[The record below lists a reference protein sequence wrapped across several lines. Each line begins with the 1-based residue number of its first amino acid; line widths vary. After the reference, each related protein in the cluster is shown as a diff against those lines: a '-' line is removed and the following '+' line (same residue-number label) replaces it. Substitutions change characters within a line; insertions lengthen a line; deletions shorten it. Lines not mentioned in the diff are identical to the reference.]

1 MFLVLKLLKYVFF
14 RLWTL
19 LYVTQTKKIVLILLR
34 PCSSTLRQSS
44 GSFRCQKL
52 YLENFWS
59 FGENSKK
66 KKTFYIASNFRHP
79 SVLAVATNGFPGI
92 FRIFSTVSYSYLRV
106 ILENSKPS
114 QMLACVRGVF
124 KFQSNIY
131 DRAFLQ
137 NQWTAKSRSLFLEKK
152 LKCLLFKVKFPGQ
165 HLLIKINGN
174 SRTMSEI
181 ASKLIKTQHNK
192 VKTWDIRKTLMLL
205 LSCFYHQL
213 WLDYYT
219 SVRVLG
225 DLCILDSQLGERLV

>member
-1 MFLVLKLLKYVFF
+1 MIDYFESFVFSIEIAEICIFQVMNSIVCNANKENCSHITQTMQFYTQTVFRQFSMSKIILRKFLVIWGKQQEKKNILYSFKLQAPICF
-14 RLWTL
+14 
-19 LYVTQTKKIVLILLR
+19 
-34 PCSSTLRQSS
+34 SS
-44 GSFRCQKL
+44 C
-52 YLENFWS
+52 
-59 FGENSKK
+59 
-66 KKTFYIASNFRHP
+66 A
-79 SVLAVATNGFPGI
+79 NGFPGI

-137 NQWTAKSRSLFLEKK
+137 NQLTAKSRSLFLEKK

-192 VKTWDIRKTLMLL
+192 VKT
-205 LSCFYHQL
+205 
-213 WLDYYT
+213 
-219 SVRVLG
+219 
-225 DLCILDSQLGERLV
+225 

>member
-1 MFLVLKLLKYVFF
+1 
-14 RLWTL
+14 
-19 LYVTQTKKIVLILLR
+19 
-34 PCSSTLRQSS
+34 
-44 GSFRCQKL
+44 
-52 YLENFWS
+52 
-59 FGENSKK
+59 
-66 KKTFYIASNFRHP
+66 
-79 SVLAVATNGFPGI
+79 
-92 FRIFSTVSYSYLRV
+92 
-106 ILENSKPS
+106 
-114 QMLACVRGVF
+114 MLACVRGVF

-181 ASKLIKTQHNK
+181 ASKLTIKTQHNK
-192 VKTWDIRKTLMLL
+192 VKTRDIRKTLMLL
-205 LSCFYHQL
+205 FSCIYHQL

-225 DLCILDSQLGERLV
+225 DLCILDSQLGERRVYSTVFFCFLIYLVEMTHWFILLYQK